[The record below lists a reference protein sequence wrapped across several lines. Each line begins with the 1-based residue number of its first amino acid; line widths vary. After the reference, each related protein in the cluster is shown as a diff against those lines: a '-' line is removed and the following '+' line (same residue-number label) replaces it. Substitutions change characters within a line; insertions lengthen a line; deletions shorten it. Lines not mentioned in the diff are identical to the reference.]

1 MKSVY
6 TIIGLH
12 TSSLSVT
19 RNNYSNHRSHSHVK
33 EKRNHV
39 TVQDYIVPIVN
50 PMGNIVDKSEPNSSS
65 ITLKKENKGNSQ
77 KIDIPSF
84 PNRTQHRDDNIGG
97 TKQRLK
103 KKNKPLSLS

>member
-1 MKSVY
+1 
-6 TIIGLH
+6 
-12 TSSLSVT
+12 
-19 RNNYSNHRSHSHVK
+19 
-33 EKRNHV
+33 
-39 TVQDYIVPIVN
+39 
-50 PMGNIVDKSEPNSSS
+50 MGNIVDKSEPNSSS

-103 KKNKPLSLS
+103 KKKKPLSLSKKNLFFLCVYLSKKKSPLVGCFISLVCGNGVGQGGSFRGRPVGL